1 MTFVIFNMFSMSFA
15 AGLQMKY
22 INQVQPA
29 SIIAMLVSMVLAI
42 ALSLAQ
48 LITDKLEFGEYTSK
62 FN

>member
-1 MTFVIFNMFSMSFA
+1 MFSMSFA